1 MLTKDFIKKVEELG
15 LYVDKSE
22 KFGLILVTDS
32 NHGLVAYVKN
42 NERSQFS
49 TAFASF
55 DNLLEPMQR
64 KLIELIGMY
73 ARTLPDKREKPQKY
87 YLRFTALTKK
97 GFCNYLNYN
106 PKEET
111 IFLDNRTETRIIKT
125 QFTQA
130 EIDEIKEKFKVT
142 LWDFEQIPI
151 DWEE

>member
-1 MLTKDFIKKVEELG
+1 MLTTKKFIKEVEKMGFTAIESSGSIQIRDSGYLPDADIYTKVTHAFDTKYEYFQLLSES
-15 LYVDKSE
+15 DKE
-22 KFGLILVTDS
+22 RLFDLLV
-32 NHGLVAYVKN
+32 
-42 NERSQFS
+42 E
-49 TAFASF
+49 
-55 DNLLEPMQR
+55 
-64 KLIELIGMY
+64 Y
-73 ARTLPDKREKPQKY
+73 ARTPIEDREEPQKY